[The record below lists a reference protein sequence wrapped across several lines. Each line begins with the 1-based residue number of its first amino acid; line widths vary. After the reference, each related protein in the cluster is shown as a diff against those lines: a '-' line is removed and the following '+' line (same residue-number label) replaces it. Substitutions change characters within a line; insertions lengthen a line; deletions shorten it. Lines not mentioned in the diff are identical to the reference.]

1 MKRSDGRERLPISAV
16 KQYAYCKRRFA
27 LMFIDGEW
35 GDNYKIT
42 EGDIFH
48 EKVNDPFFNEKRGDR
63 YLSRS
68 IPVFSDRLNLYGIV
82 DIVEFLSDGGGV
94 DIGVKPGLWRINPIE
109 YKNGKPEKSGADNL
123 QLCAQAL
130 CLEEM
135 FSTVINSGDIYY
147 GKLRKR
153 VTIPLTD
160 SLKQK
165 TEAIVHEINS
175 LLTSEYPQVPSRPE
189 DQNCCLCSLVDI
201 CIPSIFDTKES
212 NSSRMGK
219 LLETRR

>member
-1 MKRSDGRERLPISAV
+1 MKKSEVQERLPISAI

-27 LMFIDGEW
+27 LMFVDGEW
-35 GDNYKIT
+35 GSNYKIT

-68 IPVFSDRLNLYGIV
+68 IPVFSDRLNLYGV
-82 DIVEFLSDGGGV
+82 ADMVEFLSDDSGV
-94 DIGVKPGLWRINPIE
+94 EIGVKPGLWRVNPIE
-109 YKNGKPEKSGADNL
+109 YKNGKPEKSGADNY

-135 FSTVINSGDIYY
+135 FKTSISSGDIYY

-153 VTIPLTD
+153 VNIPLTTE
-160 SLKQK
+160 LRQK
-165 TEAIVHEINS
+165 TESAISEINTILS
-175 LLTSEYPQVPSRPE
+175 TENPVIPPKPE
-189 DQNCCLCSLVDI
+189 NQNCSLCSLAQI
-201 CIPSIFDTKES
+201 CVPAIFDVSGT
-212 NSSRMGK
+212 NYSRISKMLK
-219 LLETRR
+219 